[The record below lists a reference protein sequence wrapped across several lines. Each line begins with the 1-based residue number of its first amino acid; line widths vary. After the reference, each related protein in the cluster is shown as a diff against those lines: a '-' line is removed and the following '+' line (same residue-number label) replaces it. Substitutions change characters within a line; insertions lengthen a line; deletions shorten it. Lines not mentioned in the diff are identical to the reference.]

1 MTISLDQLTGSW
13 KLMEVWHE
21 FDISQCR
28 YPYGSDA
35 VGSLVFTDD
44 NRIVSIIIAG
54 TSFAH
59 APGYAME
66 AYSGRFTLD
75 GSEMITTIDVSS
87 RPEWK
92 GRDQRRFLSFLRSRD
107 IDVLFVTSP
116 KQIGSLY
123 SGVPFTTALKWFRRR
138 PVKTRSCGQL

>member
-1 MTISLDQLTGSW
+1 MVKEVAIGTPMTISLDQLTGSW
-13 KLMEVWHE
+13 KLTEVWHE
-21 FDISQCR
+21 FDISQSR

-44 NRIVSIIIAG
+44 NRITSIIIAG
-54 TSFAH
+54 TIYAH

-66 AYSGRFTLD
+66 AYSGRFTLN

-92 GRDQRRFLSFLRSRD
+92 GQEQRRLLSLVRSRD
-107 IDVLFVTSP
+107 SDVLFVTLP

-123 SGVPFTTALKWFRRR
+123 SGV
-138 PVKTRSCGQL
+138 

>member
-13 KLMEVWHE
+13 KLMCAWHE
-21 FDISQCR
+21 FDTSQRR

-44 NRIVSIIIAG
+44 NRIISIIIAG
-54 TSFAH
+54 TNCEP

-66 AYSGRFTLD
+66 AYSGRFTVN
-75 GSEMITTIDVSS
+75 GSEMITTVEVSS

-92 GRDQRRFLSFLRSRD
+92 DQDQRRFLSLVRTRD
-107 IDVLFVTSP
+107 VDLLFVTSP

-123 SGVPFTTALKWFRRR
+123 SGVPFTTALQWSRQRHR
-138 PVKTRSCGQL
+138 QL